1 MANKISE
8 KEAARQE
15 NIEQTVSKTN
25 QFFTEN
31 KKLLITLI
39 AVVAVL
45 VLAALAYN
53 KFVYQP
59 KCEEAMAEAVA
70 AENNFA
76 AGNYDL
82 ALNGDGNVLG
92 FTQIIEDYGTKS
104 GKDVYLYAGL
114 CALQLLP

>member
-59 KCEEAMAEAVA
+59 
-70 AENNFA
+70 
-76 AGNYDL
+76 
-82 ALNGDGNVLG
+82 
-92 FTQIIEDYGTKS
+92 
-104 GKDVYLYAGL
+104 
-114 CALQLLP
+114 